1 MTFDGPRLMN
11 CGDHAKARRRK
22 EQQGSHRDTETQREK
37 GARFADVSLEIRKH
51 LMLMR
56 RFLLVIAALLVA
68 GPAAAQQRGF
78 TVDEIVDLLR
88 NQVASERVLFLVQQR
103 CIHFVPDKEAVARV
117 AAAGGSEELVAGLR
131 APDLCSTL
139 RTVARPRPPVGPD
152 TARTA
157 PGAKPAAGPPYGDAF
172 AAFGYNRNSFRADE
186 GEEEDTGHGIALEL
200 GGGSKHLSAVLRAD
214 YAGLRTASDLGY
226 TVVQLEAGLRLH
238 LFPPKFVVRPY
249 ADAFG
254 SFADVN
260 FDGVG
265 EDDPGYALDGFGRS
279 FGGGVVIGVGGFG
292 VDVSYRTSSLKL
304 NTLTVGDDET
314 KLDDPRRARGGRW
327 VVNLRLSPA
336 QL

>member
-1 MTFDGPRLMN
+1 
-11 CGDHAKARRRK
+11 
-22 EQQGSHRDTETQREK
+22 
-37 GARFADVSLEIRKH
+37 
-51 LMLMR
+51 MR
-56 RFLLVIAALLVA
+56 WFLVVIAVLVGAPA
-68 GPAAAQQRGF
+68 GAQQRGF

-88 NQVASERVLFLVQQR
+88 NQVASERVLFLVQER
-103 CIHFVPDKEAVARV
+103 CIHFVPDREAVARV

-131 APDLCSTL
+131 APGLCSTL
-139 RTVARPRPPVGPD
+139 RSAPRPRVPAGAD

-157 PGAKPAAGPPYGDAF
+157 PPAPPAAQPPYGDAF
-172 AAFGYNRNSFRADE
+172 AAFGYNRNRFRVDE

-200 GGGSKHLSAVLRAD
+200 GGGSRYLSAVLRAD
-214 YAGLRTASDLGY
+214 YAGLRTASDARY
-226 TVVQLEAGLRLH
+226 AVVQLEAGLRLH

-254 SFADVN
+254 SFADVT
-260 FDGVG
+260 FEGTG
-265 EDDPGYALDGFGRS
+265 ENDPGYALDGFGRS

-304 NTLTVGDDET
+304 NTLTVGEDET